1 MQQEAMR
8 RLGIEDNDK
17 APPAENFT
25 EAAER
30 RVRLGLLVR
39 QLIQD
44 NNLTIDSDR
53 VRVRVEEMCADY
65 ENADDM
71 VATYMANEQIMG
83 QVEPMVLE
91 EQAVEWLTETGIV
104 KAKKINFKEYM
115 TS

>member
-8 RLGIEDNDK
+8 RLGIEDHDK

-44 NNLTIDSDR
+44 NNLTIDPDR

-71 VATYMANEQIMG
+71 VATYMANEQIMA

-91 EQAVEWLTETGIV
+91 EQAVEWLTETGTV

-115 TS
+115 AS